1 MVCVCAAI
9 GGNSDD
15 LLQIQGLEN
24 EDMEEIHLKLG
35 RFNQQYFDDE
45 N

>member
-1 MVCVCAAI
+1 MCEAI

-15 LLQIQGLEN
+15 LRIEGLEK
-24 EDMEEIHLKLG
+24 EDIEEIHLKLG
-35 RFNQQYFDDE
+35 RFNQQYFDE